1 MLYVE
6 AIQRKRSVL
15 HKQREDLNPQPQ
27 PHKPQRLPFN
37 QYSQCLKSVCVVLF
51 ETFMNSVSLVMYYMC
66 TI

>member
-37 QYSQCLKSVCVVLF
+37 QYSQYVQSMYVVLLKSLL
-51 ETFMNSVSLVMYYMC
+51 NSVILVMYYMC